1 MATRIDIPSM
11 TGAPSYDHWKNMI
24 RMWTKITATAVKQQA
39 LAITLTLPVEGQK
52 LAMQIIA
59 ELEKEDGTSV
69 EKLLTKLDELYEL
82 NKDKKIFSAFEAFE
96 QFKRPEDMPV
106 VKFIAGFDERVNE
119 LNAVDIKLPEPLL
132 AYKLLK
138 GASLDEEAR
147 RVVRATCKELKL
159 SEMKKALLNVFEARF
174 QFSNGGQST
183 NSSFEPTSSQ
193 FIKSVPVY
201 QTRSFDQ
208 TVVDNNDSFEVTS
221 SYNNGR
227 GGASSRAR
235 GRGNYRSSSS
245 NRYQPYSESHDSWRS
260 NDRGGSNSGTSGK
273 QVVNRID
280 RKTGQPSQ
288 CRLCNSIY
296 HWANQCP
303 RNDQQQQQQTQ
314 PRQPFGNTGAS
325 TQIASCEVNFNT
337 MILEDGAEKPFL

>member
-1 MATRIDIPSM
+1 
-11 TGAPSYDHWKNMI
+11 MI
-24 RMWTKITATAVKQQA
+24 RMWTKITATAVKKQA

-82 NKDKKIFSAFEAFE
+82 NKDQKIFSAFEAFE

-193 FIKSVPVY
+193 FIKSEPVY
-201 QTRSFDQ
+201 QTRSYR
-208 TVVDNNDSFEVTS
+208 TDN
-221 SYNNGR
+221 
-227 GGASSRAR
+227 
-235 GRGNYRSSSS
+235 
-245 NRYQPYSESHDSWRS
+245 
-260 NDRGGSNSGTSGK
+260 
-273 QVVNRID
+273 
-280 RKTGQPSQ
+280 
-288 CRLCNSIY
+288 
-296 HWANQCP
+296 
-303 RNDQQQQQQTQ
+303 
-314 PRQPFGNTGAS
+314 
-325 TQIASCEVNFNT
+325 
-337 MILEDGAEKPFL
+337 